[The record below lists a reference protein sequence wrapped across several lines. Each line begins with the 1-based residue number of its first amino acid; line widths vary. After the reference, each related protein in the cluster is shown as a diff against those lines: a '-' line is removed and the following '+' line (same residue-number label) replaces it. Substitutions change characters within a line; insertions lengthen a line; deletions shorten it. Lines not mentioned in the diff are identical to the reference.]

1 MASSTVSGKKRHS
14 RVLLVSCA
22 LLLILPSCALAVLGA
37 GAGAGYVIK
46 RELDKEGAL
55 EAEVREDVD
64 AVWLA
69 TIESLD
75 ILHDIKTDVVVQ
87 DFPREA
93 RAVIDT
99 RDVTIA
105 VEAYDLDRTIL
116 RVQARGPLG
125 PDESVAQMVQ
135 DDIILRLTRR
145 K

>member
-99 RDVTIA
+99 RDVTIV
-105 VEAYDLDRTIL
+105 VEAYD
-116 RVQARGPLG
+116 
-125 PDESVAQMVQ
+125 
-135 DDIILRLTRR
+135 
-145 K
+145 